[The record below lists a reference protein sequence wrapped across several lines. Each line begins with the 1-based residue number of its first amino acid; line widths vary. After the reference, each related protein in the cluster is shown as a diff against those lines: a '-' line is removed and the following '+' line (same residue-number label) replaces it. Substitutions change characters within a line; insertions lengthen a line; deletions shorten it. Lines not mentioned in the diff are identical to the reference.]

1 MQQQPEPIVLEI
13 AHPVADPSE
22 LLCDEVL
29 GLSWS
34 VGDAGHVV
42 VEDLGFPSGDGLGQ
56 PGELGNVGLGSV
68 LVEGDQLPSGGM
80 QILGCVHL
88 TEELLA
94 EDAGPTLAVG
104 IADIERTKQ
113 LVPLAIRQALPAPGH
128 QSSGFEQWILL
139 AAPVAQALLLDPAAD
154 VIDHRVAQ
162 LHAVKTVHRDCGV
175 RQVGE
180 DPIEVAPV
188 GIDGHRLDGLSPGWC
203 ALSEPVAH
211 VVGVAASDDVEEPPA
226 DHVDETG
233 DVEGVMLTVGTE
245 HLVLVDAEGIDV
257 VEPGWVV
264 HQGLAVAAD
273 AVHRA
278 FPADPELAGYL
289 SHRGAVLADLPADLG
304 GCPSGQRILD
314 QIALLGERLGGTV
327 RVPTDPLSLP
337 PHQAHRSATG
347 GKVTY
352 LGDRAPVANRSDT
365 ATPTSHHVGRGLDGD
380 EQLAGVPW
388 V

>member
-42 VEDLGFPSGDGLGQ
+42 VEDLGLPSGDGLGQ

-128 QSSGFEQWILL
+128 QPSGFEQWILL

-162 LHAVKTVHRDCGV
+162 LHAMKTVNRDCGV
-175 RQVGE
+175 G
-180 DPIEVAPV
+180 
-188 GIDGHRLDGLSPGWC
+188 
-203 ALSEPVAH
+203 
-211 VVGVAASDDVEEPPA
+211 
-226 DHVDETG
+226 
-233 DVEGVMLTVGTE
+233 
-245 HLVLVDAEGIDV
+245 
-257 VEPGWVV
+257 
-264 HQGLAVAAD
+264 
-273 AVHRA
+273 
-278 FPADPELAGYL
+278 
-289 SHRGAVLADLPADLG
+289 
-304 GCPSGQRILD
+304 
-314 QIALLGERLGGTV
+314 
-327 RVPTDPLSLP
+327 
-337 PHQAHRSATG
+337 
-347 GKVTY
+347 
-352 LGDRAPVANRSDT
+352 
-365 ATPTSHHVGRGLDGD
+365 
-380 EQLAGVPW
+380 
-388 V
+388 